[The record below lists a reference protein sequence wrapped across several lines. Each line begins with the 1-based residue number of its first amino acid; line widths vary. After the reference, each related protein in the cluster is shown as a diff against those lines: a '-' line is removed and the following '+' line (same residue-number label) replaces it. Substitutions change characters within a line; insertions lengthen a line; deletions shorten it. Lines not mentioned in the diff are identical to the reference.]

1 MGVVLFHVAFPMKN
15 VEATKR
21 FYVEGLGCVLGRES
35 KNALTLNLGG
45 HQIVAQMTTGS
56 VEKPHSIYPRHF
68 GLVFTSKDEWQ
79 TMVDRAKDKKLSFYQ
94 EPRTRLPDL
103 RWNTTPSFWK
113 TRLTTCWSSRIT
125 PMNRRYLE
133 SGDLVMW
140 AMRTHRDND

>member
-21 FYVEGLGCVLGRES
+21 FYVDGLGCALGRES

-56 VEKPHSIYPRHF
+56 IEKPRSIYPRHF

-79 TMVDRAKDKKLSFYQ
+79 AMVDRAKDKKLSFFQ
-94 EPRTRLPDL
+94 EPRVRCSGST
-103 RWNTTPSFWK
+103 
-113 TRLTTCWSSRIT
+113 
-125 PMNRRYLE
+125 LE
-133 SGDLVMW
+133 HYTFFLVDPAHNLLEFKHYTHESAIFGERDFGDVGDDD
-140 AMRTHRDND
+140 APR